1 MRVVDMH
8 CDTILELL
16 SRDLKGKEAS
26 LFSNDLSIDL
36 KKMKKGNYLLQ
47 NFALFTDQKELA
59 IPEQQTMRLYDEYC
73 TQMDKYADYIA
84 PVYTFSD
91 IEKNDKE
98 GKISSLLTLEDG
110 GVCFLLMGIFYYLI
124 DIKGWK
130 YGIGWLKYYGMN
142 SIAAYCLFEVV
153 NFRCISDSL
162 FFGLEQWLGVY
173 YPLVGIC
180 FQSAIVLLIVKWMYD
195 HKIFLKA

>member
-26 LFSNDLSIDL
+26 LYSNDLSIDL
-36 KKMKKGNYLLQ
+36 EKMKKGNYLLQ

-98 GKISSLLTLEDG
+98 GKLSSLLTLEDG
-110 GVCFLLMGIFYYLI
+110 GVCFSDLAMLRNYYRMGVRMIALTWNYEN
-124 DIKGWK
+124 
-130 YGIGWLKYYGMN
+130 GIGYPNLSMKDMN
-142 SIAAYCLFEVV
+142 GNL
-153 NFRCISDSL
+153 SL
-162 FFGLEQWLGVY
+162 
-173 YPLVGIC
+173 IH
-180 FQSAIVLLIVKWMYD
+180 I
-195 HKIFLKA
+195 

>member
-59 IPEQQTMRLYDEYC
+59 IPEQQTSVCMMKYC

-91 IEKNDKE
+91 IEKNDKKE
-98 GKISSLLTLEDG
+98 
-110 GVCFLLMGIFYYLI
+110 
-124 DIKGWK
+124 K
-130 YGIGWLKYYGMN
+130 Y
-142 SIAAYCLFEVV
+142 
-153 NFRCISDSL
+153 
-162 FFGLEQWLGVY
+162 QVY
-173 YPLVGIC
+173 
-180 FQSAIVLLIVKWMYD
+180 
-195 HKIFLKA
+195 